1 MLVRILFLG
10 APIAP
15 HPDPQIAFEKKFEVV
30 GYNTGNLLIGQ
41 SLFEEL
47 RFEEFGQGLGYSPHQ
62 VNERF
67 DIIAISA
74 ANFIYKDFDLSYLAD
89 FIEPTKLPCVVAG
102 LGAQAPAIGHK
113 VTDIPE
119 GSKRFLHIISERSK
133 TVGVRGHFT
142 AEVMNDFGIKNVTE
156 VGCPSLFRKL
166 RRDLRIKRPRKG
178 AKLKIAV
185 NGSRNVFLHSGDPE
199 SARRVEADLLK
210 MSIDN
215 HYPYV
220 LQNEEPEMRMLL
232 SGDGQEIDFENA
244 RAVLEQMNM
253 DVDPT
258 VYVRHIKEKAKFFF
272 DLAEWDRYIS
282 KVDYSVGTRF
292 HGNLIALTNGI
303 PATIISHDSRTTE
316 MAELM
321 SIPHVPVGKVG
332 QLDVHQLARVGDYD
346 GFQRKYT
353 VLYDRFAQFLSAN
366 GVSHRLEQQRGG
378 GALSRLSDLV
388 TKAASGLRLRFG
400 GS

>member
-1 MLVRILFLG
+1 MRVLFLG

-15 HPDPQIAFEKKFEVV
+15 HLDPQIAFEKKFEVI

-47 RFEEFGQGLGYSPHQ
+47 RFEEFGQGLGYSPQ
-62 VNERF
+62 EANERF

-102 LGAQAPAIGHK
+102 LGAQASSIGKK
-113 VTDIPE
+113 VTDIPD
-119 GSKRFLHIISERSK
+119 GSKRFLRIVSERSK

-166 RRDLRIKRPRKG
+166 RRSLKIKRPRRG
-178 AKLKIAV
+178 ARLRVAV
-185 NGSRNVFLHSGDPE
+185 NGSRNVFLHSADPE
-199 SARRVEADLLK
+199 PARRVEADLLK
-210 MSIDN
+210 LSVQKQ
-215 HYPYV
+215 YPYV
-220 LQNEEPEMRMLL
+220 LQNEEPEMKMLL
-232 SGDGQEIDFENA
+232 SRDGRENDLEVAQAVLGQMGMDMDPSIYVKHIIENA
-244 RAVLEQMNM
+244 KM
-253 DVDPT
+253 
-258 VYVRHIKEKAKFFF
+258 FF
-272 DLAEWDRYIS
+272 DLAEWDAFIS
-282 KVDYSVGTRF
+282 KFDYSVGTRF
-292 HGNLIALTNGI
+292 HGNLIALTNGV

-332 QLDVHQLARVGDYD
+332 QLDVEDLLHGGDYD
-346 GFQRKYT
+346 AFQRMYT
-353 VLYDRFAQFLSAN
+353 VLYDRFAQFLSEN
-366 GVSHRLEQQRGG
+366 GISHRLEQQHHED
-378 GALSRLSDLV
+378 GAASPLSDVV
-388 TKAASGLRLRFG
+388 TRAASFLRLRFG
-400 GS
+400 KS

>member
-1 MLVRILFLG
+1 MRILFLG

-15 HPDPQIAFEKKFEVV
+15 HYDPQIGFEQKFEVI

-47 RFEEFGQGLGYSPHQ
+47 RFEEFGQGLGYSPHE

-74 ANFIYKDFDLSYLAD
+74 ANFIFKAFDLSYLAD
-89 FIEPTKLPCVVAG
+89 FIELTKLPCVVAG
-102 LGAQAPAIGHK
+102 LGAQAPAIGDK

-142 AEVMNDFGIKNVTE
+142 AEVMNDFGIKNVRE

-166 RRDLRIKRPRKG
+166 RRDLKIKRPRRD
-178 AKLKIAV
+178 AELRVAV
-185 NGSRNVFLHSGDPE
+185 NGSRNVFLHSADPE
-199 SARRVEADLLK
+199 AARRVEADLLK
-210 MSIDN
+210 LSVGKQ
-215 HYPYV
+215 YPYV
-220 LQNEEPEMRMLL
+220 LQNEEPEMKILL
-232 SGDGQEIDFENA
+232 SRDGQEIDLEVA
-244 RAVLEQMNM
+244 RAVLTQMNM
-253 DVDPT
+253 KMNPSL
-258 VYVRHIKEKAKFFF
+258 YVRHIKENAKMFF
-272 DLAEWDRYIS
+272 DLAEWDEYIS
-282 KVDYSVGTRF
+282 KFDYSVGTRF
-292 HGNLIALTNGI
+292 HGNLIALTNGV

-321 SIPHVPVGKVG
+321 GIPHVPVGKVG
-332 QLDVHQLARVGDYD
+332 RLDVEELVRVGDYD

-353 VLYDRFAQFLSAN
+353 VLYDRFAQFLSEN
-366 GVSHRLEQQRGG
+366 GVSHRLE
-378 GALSRLSDLV
+378 
-388 TKAASGLRLRFG
+388 
-400 GS
+400 

>member
-1 MLVRILFLG
+1 MLVRVLFLG

-15 HPDPQIAFEKKFEVV
+15 HPDPQIAFEDKFEVV

-47 RFEEFGQGLGYSPHQ
+47 RFEEFGQGLAYSPHE

-67 DIIAISA
+67 DIIAIAA
-74 ANFIYKDFDLSYLAD
+74 ANFIYKDFDLSYLSD

-102 LGAQAPAIGHK
+102 LGAQAPAIGNK

-119 GSKRFLHIISERSK
+119 GSKRFLRVISERSK

-156 VGCPSLFRKL
+156 IGCPSLFRKL
-166 RRDLRIKRPRKG
+166 RRDLKIKRPRTG

-185 NGSRNVFLHSGDPE
+185 NGSRNVFVHSGDPE
-199 SARRVEADLLK
+199 AARRVEADLLK
-210 MSIDN
+210 VSIDN

-220 LQNEEPEMRMLL
+220 LQNEELEMRMLL
-232 SGDGQEIDFENA
+232 SRDKPEIDFENA
-244 RAVLEQMNM
+244 QAVLNEMNM
-253 DVDPT
+253 DVEPLRYT
-258 VYVRHIKEKAKFFF
+258 KHIKKNAKVFF
-272 DLAEWDRYIS
+272 DLAQWDKFIS
-282 KVDYSVGTRF
+282 KVDYSIGTRF
-292 HGNLIALTNGI
+292 HGNLIALTNGV

-321 SIPHVPVGKVG
+321 SIPHVPVGKVRR
-332 QLDVHQLARVGDYD
+332 LDVHHLAQVGDYD
-346 GFQRKYT
+346 GFQRNYT
-353 VLYDRFAQFLSAN
+353 VLYDRFAQFLLEN
-366 GVSHRLEQQRGG
+366 GISHRLEQHSAI
-378 GALSRLSDLV
+378 GAPSRLYNLV
-388 TKAASGLRLRFG
+388 SGLRLHFG
-400 GS
+400 KY